1 MFDHDDYCYIFAMQ
15 TTEAWLRA
23 RGRVCRT
30 YFWESVYSTLVL
42 DHTELR
48 NFFISVK
55 NAAMVDAKRMCIY
68 CYSGIRCCYSV
79 VSAYSA

>member
-30 YFWESVYSTLVL
+30 YFWESVYSTLFL
-42 DHTELR
+42 GRLKLR
-48 NFFISVK
+48 KLQRIRQDCSSGRCLVDMNDAIPM
-55 NAAMVDAKRMCIY
+55 AEMV
-68 CYSGIRCCYSV
+68 
-79 VSAYSA
+79 

>member
-30 YFWESVYSTLVL
+30 YFLEAFTQRSFL
-42 DHTELR
+42 
-48 NFFISVK
+48 
-55 NAAMVDAKRMCIY
+55 AA
-68 CYSGIRCCYSV
+68 
-79 VSAYSA
+79 